1 MKQFLVLALIGLG
14 VCWAQSGNDS
24 RPATSNVR
32 DAQYP
37 RIHSDLRVTF
47 QVKAP
52 TAQKVQVVPPEAG
65 GGPGGLG
72 TAPYDMVR
80 DKDGVWT
87 VTTPPVVP
95 GLHYYWLLV
104 DGVAVND
111 PSSDTYF
118 GFTKQTSGVEVPEP
132 GVDFYH
138 AKDVPHGAV
147 RAEWYHSK
155 ITGLWR
161 RAHVYT
167 PPDYDTNLKARYP
180 VLYLQHG
187 GGEDETGWTKQ
198 GRANFIMDN
207 LLAAK
212 KAQPMIIVMDC
223 GYATKP
229 GEPAA
234 PAEGG
239 RPAAQPEHFPEVL
252 IGELIPLID
261 AKYRT
266 MADREHRAM
275 AGLSRGAGQTLQITL
290 ANLDKF
296 SYIGS
301 FSGGALGT
309 FDLKK
314 SYNGVF
320 ADVAAFN
327 KKVHLLWL
335 GAGTAEESHVVSSK
349 AAHEALGKA
358 GIKHVLFLSPGTAHE
373 WQTWRRDLNEFAP
386 VLFR

>member
-1 MKQFLVLALIGLG
+1 MKRTLWLLAFTVGL
-14 VCWAQSGNDS
+14 CWAQTGGDS
-24 RPATSNVR
+24 RPASSNAR
-32 DAQYP
+32 GMEYP
-37 RIHSDLRVTF
+37 RVHSDLKITF

-72 TAPYDMVR
+72 KAPFDMVK

-87 VTTPPVVP
+87 VTIPPVVP
-95 GLHYYWLLV
+95 GFHYYWLLV

-111 PSSDTYF
+111 PASDTYY
-118 GFTKQTSGVEVPEP
+118 GFNKPTSGIEVPEP
-132 GVDFYH
+132 GVDFYD
-138 AKDVPHGAV
+138 AKDVPHGEV
-147 RAEWYHSK
+147 RARWYFSK

-167 PPDYDTNLKARYP
+167 PPGYDANPKTRYP

-187 GGEDETGWTKQ
+187 GGEDENGWTKQ
-198 GRANFIMDN
+198 GHANFILDN

-229 GEPAA
+229 GEAPAA
-234 PAEGG
+234 TQPG
-239 RPAAQPEHFPEVL
+239 RPAAPRNYFPEVM
-252 IGELIPLID
+252 IQEIFPMID
-261 AKYRT
+261 ANYRT
-266 MADREHRAM
+266 LADREHRAM
-275 AGLSRGAGQTLQITL
+275 AGLSMGAGQTLQITL

-301 FSGGALGT
+301 FSGGALST
-309 FDLKK
+309 FDLKT
-314 SYNGVF
+314 SYNGAF
-320 ADVAAFN
+320 ADPAAFN

-335 GAGTAEESHVVSSK
+335 GAGTAEESHVTSTT
-349 AAHEALGKA
+349 AAHEALDKA
-358 GIKHVLFLSPGTAHE
+358 GIKHVVFFSKGTAHE
-373 WQTWRRDLNEFAP
+373 WQTWRRDLHDFLP
-386 VLFR
+386 RLFQ